1 VKRRGIFS
9 GPSLG
14 KRFRQHRLMRRY
26 RPQSAWLNATVLV
39 SLGALV
45 VLALLGGLLERCGGA
60 GDAHGLVAYAR
71 SAAVSPTALI
81 AGGARTRGIVV
92 LGDVPGSGAA
102 KRTAAAAVDTLAR
115 GPGLDAVALEV
126 DSTAQGYVDAFL
138 ESSPLDAS
146 ILVAHPE
153 TLPGSDPQAYLE
165 IYRRVWEL
173 NRRLGADRAIL
184 LIAAGIPDWPP
195 RRALAP
201 RQAAEVLARVGPAM
215 ARRIE
220 TAVLARN
227 PQARVLAFADGYE
240 ALRSSSG
247 QFVAGGGRP
256 VSVTWLAALLE
267 TAHPGDVFSVLQD
280 ARPGGGASG
289 SGTSYVGTS
298 AYDYFRD
305 ARLAPPFALQL
316 NDAFDFLRRPIH
328 TSSSPGTELAIEP
341 ADYRLGEV
349 ADGFVYLGAH

>member
-1 VKRRGIFS
+1 M
-9 GPSLG
+9 
-14 KRFRQHRLMRRY
+14 MRRH

-45 VLALLGGLLERCGGA
+45 VIALLGGLLERCGGA
-60 GDAHGLVAYAR
+60 GDAQGLLAYAR
-71 SAAVSPTALI
+71 SAALSPAALI

-92 LGDVPGSGAA
+92 LGDVPGSAAA

-153 TLPGSDPQAYLE
+153 TLPGSDPQAYLD
-165 IYRRVWEL
+165 IYRQVWEL

-184 LIAAGIPDWPP
+184 VIAAGIPDWPP

-201 RQAAEVLARVGPAM
+201 RQAAEVLAHVGPAM

-220 TAVLARN
+220 TAVLVRN
-227 PQARVLAFADGYE
+227 PQARVLVFADGYE
-240 ALRSSSG
+240 ALRSGSG
-247 QFVAGGGRP
+247 RFVAGGGRP
-256 VSVTWLAALLE
+256 VAVTWLAAILE
-267 TAHPGDVFSVLQD
+267 TAHPGDVFAVLQD
-280 ARPGGGASG
+280 ARPGGGAG
-289 SGTSYVGTS
+289 GPGTSYVGTS
-298 AYDYFRD
+298 VYDFFRD
-305 ARLAPPFALQL
+305 ARLAAPFGLRVS
-316 NDAFDFLRRPIH
+316 DAFDFLRQSML
-328 TSSSPGTELAIEP
+328 TSSSPGTELTIEP

-349 ADGFVYLGAH
+349 ADGYVYLGAH